1 MGIPELVANWTLVYT
16 AELLSFSLVLSFLL
30 KSQLRRPIL
39 IWIISNLM
47 AAVSMLTPST
57 LVETSST
64 AGLSLTSAAL
74 SILSTILPYFAVNY
88 RQRSSS
94 LRTMIFALCLATFV
108 VSAVMP
114 YGWLPLVVSY
124 AAGAILVAIC
134 AWAAYKNPLWRGLW
148 GHYPL
153 VASFVAC
160 AALILWRGIV
170 ILAHRSGDGFSI
182 DVSDTLL
189 GMRML
194 VFVSFMLQISFISV
208 VIGKDLRRRRIKD
221 RYAARQFE
229 ASRAIAEEQAAMQA
243 LADERLDMISLL
255 THEVRQPIN
264 NAQAALEA
272 LDHEMTVTD
281 TASSDNRMAISRA
294 QSVLD
299 EITLSISN
307 AIIGVSLIED
317 DHSIQTSPMDA
328 TEIAEM
334 ARSDCPAEQRHRI
347 HIRQS
352 ETKIFV
358 DLDPL
363 LARLALRN
371 LFDNALKYSAP
382 NSLIQLEIVH
392 DEQRL
397 GVSFLVT
404 NRITDATWLS
414 EKIFHRRV
422 RGNTARADGSGHGL
436 FLVKKV
442 AEAHHGSITFSVKE
456 GLDVTF
462 DLFIPD

>member
-1 MGIPELVANWTLVYT
+1 MGIPELVANWALVYI
-16 AELLSFSLVLSFLL
+16 AELLSFSLVLLFLL
-30 KSQLRRPIL
+30 KSELQRPIAL
-39 IWIISNLM
+39 WISSNLL
-47 AAVSMLTPST
+47 AAIGMLTPST

-64 AGLSLTSAAL
+64 ADLSLTSAAL

-88 RQRSSS
+88 RQRISSFHAM
-94 LRTMIFALCLATFV
+94 LFV
-108 VSAVMP
+108 VSMVTFLLSAWMP
-114 YGWLPLVVSY
+114 YGWLPSVMSYTAGTVLV
-124 AAGAILVAIC
+124 LIC
-134 AWAAYKNPLWRGLW
+134 AWAAYRNPLWRGLS
-148 GHYPL
+148 GHFPL
-153 VASFVAC
+153 VASFLAC
-160 AALILWRGIV
+160 AALILWRGVV
-170 ILAHRSGDGFSI
+170 IFAHRSGDGFSI
-182 DVSDTLL
+182 DVNYTLL

-208 VIGKDLRRRRIKD
+208 VIGKDLRRRRIRD
-221 RYAARQFE
+221 RQAARQFE
-229 ASRAIAEEQAAMQA
+229 ASRAIAEQQAAMQA

-272 LDHEMTVTD
+272 LDHEMTLTD
-281 TASSDNRMAISRA
+281 TASRDTRIAISRA

-328 TEIAEM
+328 AEIAEL
-334 ARSDCPAEQRHRI
+334 ARSDCPAERRHRI
-347 HIRQS
+347 RIHQS
-352 ETKIFV
+352 VPKVYV

-363 LARLALRN
+363 LVRLALRN
-371 LFDNALKYSAP
+371 LFDNALKYSKP
-382 NSLIQLEIVH
+382 NSVIQLDILH

-397 GVSFLVT
+397 GASFRVT
-404 NRITDATWLS
+404 NRITDATRLG
-414 EKIFHRRV
+414 EEIFDRRV
-422 RGNTARADGSGHGL
+422 RGNATGAEGSGHGL

-456 GLDVTF
+456 GWEVTF